1 MRTAF
6 TLIEMIAVLTLTAAI
21 AGVTAPIL
29 LSASGAF
36 TDANARRD
44 RTEAASMALERV
56 VRTLREMPDR
66 GQNEPGVPAIAG
78 VSGSSI
84 TMDDGT
90 AFSLN
95 GEILSMTVAGV
106 QPARL
111 CTGVEAFELTF
122 FGSDGSA
129 LDPSAAGTPALV
141 RMIEIR
147 LARTGA
153 IELRTRVLLR
163 CTLGSP

>member
-1 MRTAF
+1 MRPAF

-36 TDANARRD
+36 TDANAQRE

-56 VRTLREMPDR
+56 VRTLREIPDR
-66 GQNEPGVPAIAG
+66 GQAGPGVPSIAG
-78 VSGSSI
+78 MTGSSI
-84 TMDDGT
+84 TLEDGT
-90 AFSLN
+90 AFT
-95 GEILSMTVAGV
+95 LSGQVLMMSVAGG

-111 CTGVEAFELTF
+111 CTGVAAFELTF
-122 FGSDGSA
+122 IGSDGSA
-129 LDPSAAGTPALV
+129 LDPAAGDTPAQV
-141 RMIEIR
+141 RVVEIR
-147 LARTGA
+147 LAREGA

-163 CTLGSP
+163 CTLGGL